1 MKNLLSRVRTVC
13 LVAASVLLVLS
24 APGELRAQNATNHF
38 TMVNPFG
45 TAIAAA
51 GQSNLIY
58 FRSGG
63 LNVSAPT
70 ATKLKNSP
78 LGIAVQ
84 FSGST
89 VAVAGLQV
97 GVAIQPSYDGVT
109 FSSEPWWVVMPTGGN
124 ATNFSYG
131 TNFSQ
136 ALVGNAVACR
146 IAAVTNG
153 HASAMTLSNVTL
165 NYFY

>member
-1 MKNLLSRVRTVC
+1 MKSLRHFLCPVLLVC
-13 LVAASVLLVLS
+13 SALVLS
-24 APGELRAQNATNHF
+24 APGSLQAQNATNHF
-38 TMVNPFG
+38 RLVNPFG

-70 ATKLKNSP
+70 PTLLKNSP
-78 LGIAVQ
+78 LGIGIQ

-97 GVAIQPSYDGVT
+97 GVAVQPSYDGVN
-109 FSSEPWWVVMPTGGN
+109 FSSEPWWIIMPTGGN

-131 TNFSQ
+131 TNLSQ
-136 ALVGNAVACR
+136 AVVGNAVSCR

-153 HASAMTLSNVTL
+153 HASAMTLSNVTV